1 MFIAGTRRSSLS
13 WCSCA
18 RCTAA
23 KCPKGQSLILIKCF
37 NARIGEQFT
46 PFDWW
51 WFIWIVN
58 RDEGNDTGAQHGSFR
73 PLALSAGQY
82 KSRGH
87 FTLPSGQS
95 NLIPSNESSR
105 TRHHQCFWSSIHV
118 RWEATKVFEWQ
129 RRSDESLIAIGVAC
143 LLYDHA
149 LTFESERQAIWANS
163 DVTVLSKFGFF
174 TNRYGS
180 EILLLYL
187 ASGMSSA
194 MYVGSD
200 QNVYPDSV
208 LSATRE
214 LDISVS

>member
-1 MFIAGTRRSSLS
+1 M
-13 WCSCA
+13 
-18 RCTAA
+18 
-23 KCPKGQSLILIKCF
+23 
-37 NARIGEQFT
+37 
-46 PFDWW
+46 
-51 WFIWIVN
+51 
-58 RDEGNDTGAQHGSFR
+58 
-73 PLALSAGQY
+73 
-82 KSRGH
+82 
-87 FTLPSGQS
+87 
-95 NLIPSNESSR
+95 
-105 TRHHQCFWSSIHV
+105 
-118 RWEATKVFEWQ
+118 
-129 RRSDESLIAIGVAC
+129 IAIGVAC

-200 QNVYPDSV
+200 QSVYPDSV

-214 LDISVS
+214 LDISVSQSVIASTRILTKISIP